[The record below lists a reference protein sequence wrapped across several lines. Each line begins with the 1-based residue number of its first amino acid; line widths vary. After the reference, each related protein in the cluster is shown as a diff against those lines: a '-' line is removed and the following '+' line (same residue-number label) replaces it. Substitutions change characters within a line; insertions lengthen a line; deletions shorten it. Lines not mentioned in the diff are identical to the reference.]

1 MGRAHRWGCGAD
13 GDARLPGLR
22 ERAGLPAGADGA
34 RDGGRRRAEAGARA
48 ARGPLRPPRGLP
60 ACMVDDVAGRQRQLT
75 GVRPTKIMQ
84 AFSYV
89 LGAFGAV
96 LLPER
101 LHDLAAAG
109 VTPRAGLID

>member
-1 MGRAHRWGCGAD
+1 
-13 GDARLPGLR
+13 
-22 ERAGLPAGADGA
+22 
-34 RDGGRRRAEAGARA
+34 
-48 ARGPLRPPRGLP
+48 
-60 ACMVDDVAGRQRQLT
+60 MVDDVAGRQRQLT